1 MNDIENKTESF
12 DAVQFQRN
20 QRDEL
25 SKAHQNNPKEFFD
38 NLLALE
44 KLQPLSKGRQIETE
58 VHPVARKTS

>member
-1 MNDIENKTESF
+1 
-12 DAVQFQRN
+12 VQFQRN